1 MGDAEISQ
9 RVYGPVTGT
18 PDPVATMPSTDPS
31 MPPTV
36 LIIED
41 EPDVVRILEH
51 HFRKEGFGFLSAT
64 SGAGGLDLVARRKP
78 DIVVLDLMLPELSGT
93 EVLKKMK
100 GDPAMR
106 GIPVILLTAR
116 VEEIDRIVHFE
127 LGADDY
133 VPKPFSPRELVLRV
147 RAILRRG
154 KEAGVE
160 EDRHVEVGPIR
171 IDLATHTV
179 KVNGVDVYLTVTEFR
194 LLEDLARA
202 RGRVRSREKL
212 LTDIWGYDAEVMSRT
227 VDTHVRRLREKLGPA
242 AGWLQTL
249 RGVGYRIQDPAIAG
263 GSQA

>member
-1 MGDAEISQ
+1 MNDAEISQ
-9 RVYGPVTGT
+9 RVYGPVTAGPDRVATIPT
-18 PDPVATMPSTDPS
+18 PDSPMAQN
-31 MPPTV
+31 V

-41 EPDVVRILEH
+41 EADVVKILEH
-51 HFRKEGFGFLSAT
+51 HFRREGFGVRSST
-64 SGAGGLDLVARRKP
+64 NGAGGLEQIARRKP
-78 DIVVLDLMLPELSGT
+78 DIVILDLMMPELSGT
-93 EVLKKMK
+93 EVLKKLK
-100 GDPAMR
+100 GDPATR

-116 VEEIDRIVHFE
+116 VEEIDRILHFE

-154 KEAGVE
+154 KEAGHE
-160 EDRHVEVGPIR
+160 EERHVEVGPIR

-179 KVNGVDVYLTVTEFR
+179 QVNGERIYLTVTEFR

-227 VDTHVRRLREKLGPA
+227 VDTHIRRLREKLGSA

-249 RGVGYRIQDPAIAG
+249 RGVGYRIQDPEIAG
-263 GSQA
+263 GSAA